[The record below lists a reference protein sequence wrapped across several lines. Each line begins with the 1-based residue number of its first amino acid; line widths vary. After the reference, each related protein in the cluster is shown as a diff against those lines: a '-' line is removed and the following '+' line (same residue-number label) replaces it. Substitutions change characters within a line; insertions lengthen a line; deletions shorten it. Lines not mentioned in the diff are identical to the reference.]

1 MLNFKIMVSGY
12 ESSPLSMRLEVTSEE
27 DVQFYYQTNIQREEF
42 SRIMT
47 DNELAISYE
56 QFIPMMKKLIEDV
69 KENQDSCNAVF
80 TLDDDQGNAYFKFN
94 HTSEYRTVP
103 IISLEFKQLEDEQ
116 I

>member
-1 MLNFKIMVSGY
+1 MQLDPGSTEISERQQSGEWLNFKIMVSGY

-56 QFIPMMKKLIEDV
+56 QFIPMLKKL
-69 KENQDSCNAVF
+69 
-80 TLDDDQGNAYFKFN
+80 
-94 HTSEYRTVP
+94 
-103 IISLEFKQLEDEQ
+103 LEDCVEKPQ
-116 I
+116 